1 MSYKMKLV
9 VLTKSAKH
17 GGFCV
22 AGINLY
28 KNKNWFARIVK
39 NDDGDAVTSEDIDKA
54 KPLDIIEVF
63 VKGNKKKHNQT
74 ENFPIDFDAADS
86 PAKKIGHKDIDYVK
100 DLYNRG
106 LFEHIGFFGNNKK
119 SLTEEEID
127 NLNPK
132 HSLSAIKVSSLRVYK
147 NSHGKPKA
155 EVFFKD
161 EIVRDISMTDPDYD
175 PENKSKI
182 KNNYPI
188 EIGEAILIV
197 SLPAEPYEKNGRYY
211 KFIAKI
217 FEL

>member
-39 NDDGDAVTSEDIDKA
+39 NDDGDAVTDEDIAGA

-63 VKGNKKKHNQT
+63 VKGNKKKYNQT
-74 ENFPIDFDAADS
+74 ENFPIDFNADT
-86 PAKKIGHKDIDYVK
+86 PVKIISKETVDYVK
-100 DLYNRG
+100 DLYNKE
-106 LFEHIGFFGNNKK
+106 LFEHIGFFGNSKK

-132 HSLSAIKVSSLRVYK
+132 HSLSAIKVNNLRIYK
-147 NSHGKPKA
+147 NSHSKHKA
-155 EVFFKD
+155 EFFFKD
-161 EIVRDISMTDPDYD
+161 KIIRGISMTDPDYC
-175 PENKSKI
+175 NKD
-182 KNNYPI
+182 YPI
-188 EIGEAILIV
+188 KIGEAILIV
-197 SLPAEPYEKNGRYY
+197 SLPAEPYEENGLYY

>member
-39 NDDGDAVTSEDIDKA
+39 NDDGDAVTDEDIAGA

-63 VKGNKKKHNQT
+63 VKGNKKKYNQT
-74 ENFPIDFDAADS
+74 ENFPIDFNADT
-86 PAKKIGHKDIDYVK
+86 PVKIISKETVDYVK
-100 DLYNRG
+100 DLYNKE
-106 LFEHIGFFGNNKK
+106 LFEHIGFFGNSKK

-132 HSLSAIKVSSLRVYK
+132 HSLSVIKVSSLRIYK
-147 NSHGKPKA
+147 NDHNKIKA
-155 EVFFKD
+155 ELYFEN
-161 EIVRDISMTDPDYD
+161 EIAGDVSMTDPDYY
-175 PENKSKI
+175 SK
-182 KNNYPI
+182 NYPI

-197 SLPAEPYEKNGRYY
+197 SLSAEPYVKNDKNYGYP

>member
-1 MSYKMKLV
+1 MSYKMRLV

-39 NDDGDAVTSEDIDKA
+39 NDDGDAVTDEDIAGA
-54 KPLDIIEVF
+54 KPLDVIEVF
-63 VKGNKKKHNQT
+63 VKGNKKKYNQT
-74 ENFPIDFDAADS
+74 ENFPIDFNADT
-86 PAKKIGHKDIDYVK
+86 PVKIISKETVDYVK
-100 DLYNRG
+100 DLYNKE
-106 LFEHIGFFGNNKK
+106 LFEHIGFFGNSKK

-132 HSLSAIKVSSLRVYK
+132 HSLSAIKVNSLRIYK
-147 NSHGKPKA
+147 NSHGKHKA
-155 EVFFKD
+155 EFFFKD
-161 EIVRDISMTDPDYD
+161 EIIRGISMTDPDYC
-175 PENKSKI
+175 NKD
-182 KNNYPI
+182 YPI
-188 EIGEAILIV
+188 KIGEAILIV
-197 SLPAEPYEKNGRYY
+197 SLPAEPYEENGLYY